1 VDRVEDRAQQLTAAH
16 APIPVIGGG
25 WAGCAA
31 ALALADAGYRVA
43 LYEAAGTLGGR
54 ARRVVC
60 DGLPIDNGQ
69 HLILGAYTET
79 RRGIATAHD
88 GRPPLSRQRLALV
101 PFAPAQSNALTLRAR
116 RLPPPFHLLLALLL
130 AQGLAFADRLATV
143 RWFARLIRNDY
154 RCPPDA
160 TVAELLSGL
169 PARVRELLWA
179 PLCVSALNTPPVEA
193 SAQVFANVL
202 RATFDGGAGA
212 SDVLAPGADL
222 SELFPDAVS
231 RWLVA
236 RGHQVHV
243 RTDVAIARIGMRVIT
258 LTAGNV
264 EIHADAAI
272 VAVGPHQLARGFTA
286 ELHASDA
293 NIARVIAQVD
303 KFAWEPIVTVYLGY
317 AGAIDMPSGLVRLDD
332 APGQWVFDRR
342 DVLARAAANAPS
354 LAGLLAVVISAG
366 GVHEALDQNALVA
379 AVDAQLRRLRPALPR
394 LVWAQVITEKR
405 ATYACTPTA
414 VRPSAGRLTDGIYLA
429 GDYTDCEYPAT
440 LEAAVRSGRAAAIQ
454 LVGDLPR

>member
-1 VDRVEDRAQQLTAAH
+1 
-16 APIPVIGGG
+16 
-25 WAGCAA
+25 
-31 ALALADAGYRVA
+31 
-43 LYEAAGTLGGR
+43 
-54 ARRVVC
+54 
-60 DGLPIDNGQ
+60 
-69 HLILGAYTET
+69 
-79 RRGIATAHD
+79 
-88 GRPPLSRQRLALV
+88 
-101 PFAPAQSNALTLRAR
+101 
-116 RLPPPFHLLLALLL
+116 
-130 AQGLAFADRLATV
+130 
-143 RWFARLIRNDY
+143 
-154 RCPPDA
+154 
-160 TVAELLSGL
+160 
-169 PARVRELLWA
+169 
-179 PLCVSALNTPPVEA
+179 
-193 SAQVFANVL
+193 
-202 RATFDGGAGA
+202 
-212 SDVLAPGADL
+212 
-222 SELFPDAVS
+222 
-231 RWLVA
+231 
-236 RGHQVHV
+236 
-243 RTDVAIARIGMRVIT
+243 MR
-258 LTAGNV
+258 
-264 EIHADAAI
+264 
-272 VAVGPHQLARGFTA
+272 
-286 ELHASDA
+286 